1 MMENKLLS
9 EIIFK
14 LNIERK
20 VFFEILPEQQ
30 AVFRGMVELAESSVT
45 LEIDFS
51 NYFPLEFPRFR
62 IKNAQRFYPHVDRT
76 GAICLFDDSSLLIK
90 TNEPAQMLLDAYDR
104 AIEILSIDS
113 SSKEY
118 MVEVAKEFNAYWA
131 EVSKLVLYTNLSPCI
146 GKEYLH
152 LSVIRAEGKM
162 IVSDTIIDSECILK
176 NHFGVSLDKKGSINC
191 LLIRLREFIIPPIQ
205 EVYTWKWLRNFI
217 LKNITASQKKEFNNL
232 LAVRKKSLHQFL
244 ILSVPA
250 ENHDIVISF
259 WIHCKSSQY
268 KKVEKMSNCKVTPV
282 MIRPIDYTFLLKRS
296 GGITELASK
305 SVLLLG
311 CGSVGGYVASN
322 LCQSGI
328 CNLDILDQDILTEE
342 NIYRHILGFKEAVK
356 KGYKAD
362 LLKEYL
368 ENQYPF
374 IDIDSLGFIDR
385 SVEAFIQN
393 TERLK
398 GYDLIVSA
406 LGEPTINLEI
416 NRILNEKGI
425 TTPFIVCFNEP
436 YGIGGHAVA
445 VNLQS
450 GGCLRCMY
458 TDLISNELVPFLVS
472 LVAAG
477 QNFKKSLSGCAG
489 AFVEYTALDSQ
500 QTALLTTRLAM
511 DVRAGRCEKSTILSW
526 FGSSDSLINH
536 GFKVSDYYDHMANQ
550 KSYNSV
556 KESIPINERCPICS
570 KKNLS

>member
-1 MMENKLLS
+1 M
-9 EIIFK
+9 
-14 LNIERK
+14 
-20 VFFEILPEQQ
+20 
-30 AVFRGMVELAESSVT
+30 
-45 LEIDFS
+45 
-51 NYFPLEFPRFR
+51 
-62 IKNAQRFYPHVDRT
+62 
-76 GAICLFDDSSLLIK
+76 
-90 TNEPAQMLLDAYDR
+90 
-104 AIEILSIDS
+104 
-113 SSKEY
+113 
-118 MVEVAKEFNAYWA
+118 
-131 EVSKLVLYTNLSPCI
+131 
-146 GKEYLH
+146 
-152 LSVIRAEGKM
+152 
-162 IVSDTIIDSECILK
+162 
-176 NHFGVSLDKKGSINC
+176 
-191 LLIRLREFIIPPIQ
+191 
-205 EVYTWKWLRNFI
+205 
-217 LKNITASQKKEFNNL
+217 
-232 LAVRKKSLHQFL
+232 
-244 ILSVPA
+244 
-250 ENHDIVISF
+250 
-259 WIHCKSSQY
+259 
-268 KKVEKMSNCKVTPV
+268 
-282 MIRPIDYTFLLKRS
+282 
-296 GGITELASK
+296 
-305 SVLLLG
+305 
-311 CGSVGGYVASN
+311 
-322 LCQSGI
+322 
-328 CNLDILDQDILTEE
+328 DQDILTEE

-511 DVRAGRCEKSTILSW
+511 DVLAGRCEKSTILSW